1 MGGLSFFV
9 RNFAT
14 FLSFLIPL
22 LEKFPSKLLPAQL
35 EKLVSSL
42 ARTGRDL
49 QRYDHRGFRQV
60 VGCIPYR
67 YKKSNSLMSSKE
79 IEVLVIS
86 AMKGDGMLF
95 PKGGWEN
102 DESMV
107 DAGMRET
114 FEEAGVSGEIEEK
127 LGKWFYMSKRGS
139 IMHEGHMFPMLVQKQ
154 LDHWPEKNIRKRRW
168 VSVKEG
174 REVLQLTWM
183 REALEALVQRHD
195 AQKQ

>member
-1 MGGLSFFV
+1 MGGFSFF
-9 RNFAT
+9 
-14 FLSFLIPL
+14 
-22 LEKFPSKLLPAQL
+22 L

-49 QRYDHRGFRQV
+49 QRYDHRGYRQV

-67 YKKSNSLMSSKE
+67 YKESDE
-79 IEVLVIS
+79 GCCDGGIEVLVIS

-114 FEEAGVSGEIEEK
+114 FEEAGVSGKIEEK

-139 IMHEGHMFPMLVQKQ
+139 IMHEGHMFPMLVQKE
-154 LDHWPEKNIRKRRW
+154 LDHWPEKNTRGRNRKW
-168 VSVKEG
+168 VSVKEA
-174 REVLQLTWM
+174 REVCKLTWM
-183 REALEALVQRHD
+183 REALEALVQRQID